1 MTDDTWRGDLRLACV
16 TVHRSISAYTAVRVR
31 ECLRPADISLKP
43 QSYIERLAA
52 APRDPGLPP
61 VLALG
66 GGITLAAVL
75 NILHKNRSPYYALC
89 PADDFV
95 CSSRWFRRLPTLFPE
110 PGPSDLEAVLSTL
123 DLESAFLLPCSDDW
137 LRAVAQ
143 LPRSL
148 AARFPSNTSR
158 SCVEVLTDKWR
169 FAELLNQLRIPHPTT
184 RLIRSTEELSA
195 LSDSSFEG
203 AILKPLSSVAFASRH
218 GVKGY
223 VVQGR
228 AQANEILR
236 SIELP
241 ILLQE
246 FVPGP
251 PDAGYFLDGY
261 RDRNGRMAALF
272 GRRRL
277 RMHPCRL
284 GNSTVVESVPLRDL
298 HAAIFPLEYLLDR
311 ISYCG
316 IFSAE
321 FKYDSCDREFKL
333 IEINARPWWYVEFAA
348 ACGVDVCDLAYRD
361 AMRLPLAEAH
371 GYDVGRRGGLVLHDL
386 RAWRSRRGH
395 YASLF
400 SILKTWSSASSTPF
414 HGNDPVP
421 CLRYFFQSMNGT
433 GHHPERVSS
442 SHPEP
447 ETSPEQVAPPLTPTV
462 K

>member
-1 MTDDTWRGDLRLACV
+1 MRLQ
-16 TVHRSISAYTAVRVR
+16 TYIEPLGAVRR
-31 ECLRPADISLKP
+31 GA
-43 QSYIERLAA
+43 
-52 APRDPGLPP
+52 GLPP

-66 GGITLAAVL
+66 SGITLAAVL
-75 NILHKNRSPYYALC
+75 NILRKNGLPYYALC

-95 CSSRWFRRLPTLFPE
+95 CSSRWFRPLPTLFPE

-143 LPRSL
+143 LPRSV
-148 AARFPSNTSR
+148 ADRFPSNTSR

-169 FAELLNQLRIPHPTT
+169 FAELLNQLGIPHPKT
-184 RLIRSTEELSA
+184 RLIRSTEELS
-195 LSDSSFEG
+195 SVPDSSFEG
-203 AILKPLSSVAFASRH
+203 AILKPLSSVTFASRH

-241 ILLQE
+241 IMLQE

-261 RDRNGRMAALF
+261 RDRNGRIAALF
-272 GRRRL
+272 GRHRL

-284 GNSTVVESVPLRDL
+284 GNSTLVESVPLRDL
-298 HAAIFPLEYLLDR
+298 HAAISPLERLLDR

-321 FKYDSCDREFKL
+321 FKYDGCDREFKL
-333 IEINARPWWYVEFAA
+333 IEINARPWWYVEFASM
-348 ACGVDVCDLAYRD
+348 CGVDVCNLAYRD
-361 AMRLPLAEAH
+361 AMALPVPQVH
-371 GYDVGRRGGLVLHDL
+371 RYDVGRRGGLMVHDL
-386 RAWRSRRGH
+386 RAWKARGKQH
-395 YASLF
+395 ASLF

-414 HGNDPVP
+414 HWNDPLP
-421 CLRYFFQSMNGT
+421 GLSYFFSTVN
-433 GHHPERVSS
+433 PSS
-442 SHPEP
+442 VGPTPAPTSSRKPQPLPEP
-447 ETSPEQVAPPLTPTV
+447 S
-462 K
+462 